1 MKPITTLNINGE
13 TISVYEKITLNQ
25 SINNHHTFT
34 IEVDYDTVET
44 VNSYTLDNSKEWLGK
59 SIVINFADTDF
70 LGVITNVKLQ
80 HDNGFDGKLIVSG
93 YSKTILLESGS
104 HMHSWLNASLD
115 TIVNDTVIAAGLS
128 AQINSTFNT
137 PIAYQA
143 QYKEN
148 HFQFIQRLAKQ
159 YNEWLYYDG
168 VQLIFGKPS
177 LNTPITIE
185 YGADMDT
192 INIAIEAITNTVTNF
207 SYNALNNV
215 SDESKSRGRGI
226 GLNELGNYAFE
237 TSKDLFAINT
247 KDNLSVRAANK
258 NEIDTIVNNKQGGKV
273 ATANILSGTSS
284 KQGLTVGTVIKVTG
298 AQRGISSF
306 EVKNYGEYIITKIIH
321 TATGS
326 SEYGNEFEAISSGV
340 AILPEP
346 LIALPEASTQLATV
360 LSNEDPDQK
369 GRVQVQFQWQTAGM
383 KTSWI
388 RVMTPDAGSSDHHS
402 QNRGHVFVPE
412 VGDQVMVGFR
422 YNDPNRPFVMGSMYH
437 GNNGA
442 GGQNQNNVK
451 SIITKS
457 GHTLEFNDTNRQESI
472 TIKDKKGNHLII
484 DTAGETITIN
494 ALKNITINAGEN
506 ISINAGQN
514 ININAGQSIDG
525 RAGRNISSVAGND
538 IIQTASK
545 DIKEKADNIKQI
557 ADNVFDIE
565 SKESIQYADKINM
578 QSLKEDINM
587 LSAKKVNI
595 KSKEKSNLF

>member
-1 MKPITTLNINGE
+1 
-13 TISVYEKITLNQ
+13 
-25 SINNHHTFT
+25 
-34 IEVDYDTVET
+34 
-44 VNSYTLDNSKEWLGK
+44 
-59 SIVINFADTDF
+59 
-70 LGVITNVKLQ
+70 
-80 HDNGFDGKLIVSG
+80 
-93 YSKTILLESGS
+93 
-104 HMHSWLNASLD
+104 
-115 TIVNDTVIAAGLS
+115 
-128 AQINSTFNT
+128 
-137 PIAYQA
+137 
-143 QYKEN
+143 
-148 HFQFIQRLAKQ
+148 
-159 YNEWLYYDG
+159 
-168 VQLIFGKPS
+168 
-177 LNTPITIE
+177 
-185 YGADMDT
+185 
-192 INIAIEAITNTVTNF
+192 NF

-306 EVKNYGEYIITKIIH
+306 EVKNYGEYIITKITH

-346 LIALPEASTQLATV
+346 LVALPEASTQLATV

-383 KTSWI
+383 KTGWI

-442 GGQNQNNVK
+442 GGQNQNNIK

-472 TIKDKKGNHLII
+472 IITDKNNNIIFI
-484 DTAGETITIN
+484 DTANSSIMISAPENIDIKAKNISITATETITN
-494 ALKNITINAGEN
+494 QA
-506 ISINAGQN
+506 
-514 ININAGQSIDG
+514 
-525 RAGRNISSVAGND
+525 RNISSNASENVSVGAGENVSTHAGETFS
-538 IIQTASK
+538 IAAT
-545 DIKEKADNIKQI
+545 DIKERAT
-557 ADNVFDIE
+557 NVFERFAKEVSETAEKVAVDSTKE
-565 SKESIQYADKINM
+565 NMELTSKKQVIS
-578 QSLKEDINM
+578 QSGE
-587 LSAKKVNI
+587 KV
-595 KSKEKSNLF
+595 KLF